1 MGIIPSSIRQIS
13 SATNGERKL
22 HEIFKDLYDNN
33 EDVHVWY
40 EPPPVTVRDNFG
52 NHIKKFTDFILFHP
66 KFGILNLEV
75 KDWSVDRINKISHD
89 KWDIISGNDKI
100 TSKENPFEQS
110 RRCAYGIK
118 ERLLREPILVQ
129 TKGPNKNHLKFPFA
143 WCVVF
148 SEINSK
154 QLNSLQLSENNYL
167 SKDDINFDVTDRE
180 QKLLFEKRLKD
191 MFDVKFQVQIN
202 SNREFKAL
210 RKAIWPELEV
220 TPIRSEEKKT
230 DIDQIS
236 LLDLKQEDFAKS
248 LGDGHYL
255 VKGVAGSG
263 KTLVLAYRI
272 KYFKKLHP
280 DWKILFVCYNISL
293 KKYVSAILKNIF
305 GEDEINNVDILNYH
319 SLVKKKTGRN
329 CSKLDKETF
338 DEWDER
344 MGLYLLTS
352 IAEKKII
359 DGKYDAIMID
369 EAQDFT
375 TDWLKGIVG
384 LLNDNDSLTIAYDP
398 AQDVLGRKRVWID
411 AGIDVRYA
419 GGQRSQKL
427 KVSYR
432 NTIQILKLASKFKG
446 LDSDAYIQTEEDVDT
461 PLIPEIIFRPGEKA
475 KLIKFNDINSTLEQI
490 NIEIKQ
496 LIESNKYN
504 YRDISIICAT
514 RDNIR
519 YINNYFENTLPTK
532 SLALAEDRR
541 NLDINSNDVKLIT
554 FESSR
559 GLEWKV
565 VFLLGIGVFP
575 RTDHNEK
582 RETNVVYIG
591 LTRAQELLYIYYTN
605 ESEFIKKLVT
615 INNEIDN

>member
-1 MGIIPSSIRQIS
+1 MGIIPSSIRQIA

-22 HEIFKDLYDNN
+22 HEIFKDLYDND

-40 EPPPVTVRDNFG
+40 EPPPVTVRDNIG
-52 NHIKKFTDFILFHP
+52 NHIKKFTDFIIFHP

-75 KDWSVDRINKISHD
+75 KDWPLNHINKISHN
-89 KWDIISGNDKI
+89 KWDIISRHNKI
-100 TSKENPFEQS
+100 ISKENPFEQS

-118 ERLLREPILVQ
+118 ERLLKEPLLVQ
-129 TKGPNKNHLKFPFA
+129 DKGNHKNHLKFPFA

-148 SEINSK
+148 SEITSK
-154 QLNSLQLSENNYL
+154 QLESLQLSANNYL
-167 SKDDINFDVTDRE
+167 SKDDITFDVSDKEHKLAFE
-180 QKLLFEKRLKD
+180 QKLKD

-202 SNREFKAL
+202 TNREFKAL

-220 TPIRSEEKKT
+220 TPIRAEEKKT

-236 LLDLKQEDFAKS
+236 LLDLKQENFAKS

-272 KYFKKLHP
+272 KYFRKLHP

-293 KKYVSAILKNIF
+293 IKYVSAILKNIF
-305 GEDEINNVDILNYH
+305 GEDKIDNIDILNFH
-319 SLVKKKTGRN
+319 ALVKKMTGKN
-329 CSKLDKETF
+329 CSKLDRESF

-344 MGLYLLTS
+344 MGLYLLTAISEKRS
-352 IAEKKII
+352 IY
-359 DGKYDAIMID
+359 GKYDAIMID

-384 LLNDNDSLTIAYDP
+384 LLNDNDSLTISYDP

-432 NTIQILKLASKFKG
+432 NTIQILKLAAKFKG
-446 LDSDAYIQTEEDVDT
+446 LDSNAYIQTEEDVDS

-475 KLIKFNDINSTLEQI
+475 KITKYDDLNSTLEQI
-490 NIEIKQ
+490 KIDIKQ
-496 LIESNKYN
+496 LINSKRYN
-504 YRDISIICAT
+504 YKDISIICAT
-514 RDNIR
+514 RESIR
-519 YINNYFENTLPTK
+519 YVKNYFTNKIPTK
-532 SLALAEDRR
+532 SLAQSEDRR
-541 NLDINSNDVKLIT
+541 NLDFNSNEVKLIT

-559 GLEWKV
+559 GLEWKA
-565 VFLLGIGVFP
+565 VFLLGVGIFP
-575 RTDHNEK
+575 REGHEEK
-582 RETNVVYIG
+582 RESNIVYIG
-591 LTRAQELLYIYYTN
+591 LTRAQELLYIYYTK
-605 ESEFIKKLVT
+605 ESEFVKTLVT
-615 INNEIDN
+615 INNEIEN